1 MMRVRCSRSCQCM
14 RVSQR
19 SSSSLLYPSISRSRA
34 LWNSKRPSSSTTSKA
49 AGQNSSI
56 SRNWRSCSAAST
68 TGALPPLVAADR
80 LAVGSEDMRFPQD
93 YPPNASIEASQIRG
107 RIRPAETARPQAHST
122 DVAFGSFASIW
133 SRPRV
138 RLSPDSRHR
147 GRTVHSTRSA
157 NWRHLRC
164 VGASR
169 VRRRKLLCLDA
180 RRLDDRPPFLDLG
193 LVEGS
198 QPLRRLLVAWHNL
211 ITQVYKPLAGRRIG
225 QSLHDRR
232 VELADD
238 PVRRAFWNPNRTPNR
253 TVEPGQSRLIY
264 RRDIRSQDQAAP
276 AGERVGFD
284 VAGTHLRQ

>member
-19 SSSSLLYPSISRSRA
+19 SSLSLLYPSISRSRA
-34 LWNSKRPSSSTTSKA
+34 LWNSKRPSS
-49 AGQNSSI
+49 
-56 SRNWRSCSAAST
+56 
-68 TGALPPLVAADR
+68 
-80 LAVGSEDMRFPQD
+80 
-93 YPPNASIEASQIRG
+93 
-107 RIRPAETARPQAHST
+107 
-122 DVAFGSFASIW
+122 FASIW

-138 RLSPDSRHR
+138 RLSPDSRHP

-157 NWRHLRC
+157 NWRYLGC
-164 VGASR
+164 VVALE
-169 VRRRKLLCLDA
+169 VRRRTLLCLDA

-238 PVRRAFWNPNRTPNR
+238 
-253 TVEPGQSRLIY
+253 
-264 RRDIRSQDQAAP
+264 
-276 AGERVGFD
+276 
-284 VAGTHLRQ
+284 